1 MEELFKQLQ
10 KAFEDF
16 KQANDQRLAQ
26 IEAKGHAD
34 PILEN
39 KVDKINA
46 AISELEAKIQA
57 RVDGIEAAVNRGALG
72 GTSEEDKAKAEYRTS
87 FNAHMRKGDVNAALS
102 VGSDADGGYSVPIE
116 VDSNILELERNAVT
130 MRRLANVITLGTPNY
145 TKLVNK
151 GGATSGWVG
160 ETDARSATNTPQLAA
175 LTPFWGEL
183 YANPGATQQMLDDAG
198 FNVEGWL
205 ANELVMEFAA
215 AENAKFVAGNG
226 VLCPKGFLSYTLA
239 LTGDATR
246 AFGQLQYVKTAEAAA
261 FKAASA
267 TVNPADC
274 LIDMQTALKPAY
286 ANNATWLMASS
297 TLGTVRKFKDA
308 VNGEYIYQ
316 PSIAL
321 GTPATLLGK
330 PVEIEEEMPAVAAD
344 ALAVAYGDFKRGYTI
359 CDRIGTRVL
368 RDPYT
373 NKPYVMFYTTK
384 RVGGF
389 VSDSNAIKILKVAA

>member
-1 MEELFKQLQ
+1 MFEELKALFEQFK
-10 KAFEDF
+10 A
-16 KQANDQRLAQ
+16 ANDERLKQ

-34 PILEN
+34 PLLEN
-39 KVDKINA
+39 KVDKISA
-46 AISELEAKIQA
+46 AMDEIQAKINKRVDTLEAQF
-57 RVDGIEAAVNRGALG
+57 NRQGLG
-72 GTSEEDKAKAEYRTS
+72 GLSDEEKAKAEYRNS
-87 FNAHMRKGDVNAALS
+87 FNSYARKGEVNASLS

-116 VDSNILELERNAVT
+116 VDSNILQLERDAVT

-160 ETDARSATNTPQLAA
+160 ETDARAATNTPQLAA
-175 LTPFWGEL
+175 LTPFWGEV
-183 YANPGATQQMLDDAG
+183 YANMGATQQMLDDSG
-198 FNVEGWL
+198 FNVEAWL
-205 ANELVMEFAA
+205 GAEWVLESAA
-215 AENAKFVAGNG
+215 AENEKFVSGTG
-226 VLCPKGFLSYTLA
+226 ILCPKGILAYAIA
-239 LTGDATR
+239 LTADATR
-246 AFGQLQYVKTAEAAA
+246 AFGTLQYIKTAEAAA

-308 VNGEYIYQ
+308 VNGSYIYQ

-321 GTPATLLGK
+321 GQPATLLGK
-330 PVEIEEEMPAVAAD
+330 PVEIEEEMPAIAAD
-344 ALAVAYGDFKRGYTI
+344 ALPIAYGDFKRGYTI

-368 RDPYT
+368 RDPFT
-373 NKPYVMFYTTK
+373 NKPYVMFYMTK

-389 VSDSNAIKILKVAA
+389 VADSNAIKILKVAA